1 MFMREELSHHSPHE
15 GLSRRQLEVL
25 QYMWDG
31 LHSKMIG
38 EKMGLTSKGVEYH
51 RLKLLKKWECDNIIQ
66 VIRLALRRS
75 ILEI

>member
-1 MFMREELSHHSPHE
+1 MTALVAHSPHE

-38 EKMGLTSKGVEYH
+38 EKMGLNSKGVEYH
-51 RLKLLKKWECDNIIQ
+51 SSNTFGTPARHFRHIILSLLKQ
-66 VIRLALRRS
+66 G
-75 ILEI
+75 